1 MDLNLQPEQS
11 AELPVMPD
19 AVVELVKMLD
29 RGETY
34 DSIYH
39 AMINGEM
46 VDGIADTNFG
56 DGLRIWLH
64 SLSPKMLRS
73 VLMKTLGPDLY
84 DPDFATKANE
94 EYIFKSNGP
103 GAYVAFV
110 YIDGRK
116 GKFLC
121 ARELKKL
128 IRLLRQ
134 YVRAVNA
141 YQKVKSVDAYGGS
154 QLTDVDKSAILEAM
168 KIDDILRSKDWY
180 ELDNPN
186 FEEFEP
192 RWVSDSNEKKVLSG
206 NVRMSDP
213 FLSIISMLEKRLL
226 PDVDEE
232 VHQMQ
237 SPLMVGNAGHMNR
250 RAESHVP
257 SPFLQDNTPKVWGLL
272 LSCLSVMGVSPRVR
286 YATLF
291 RAWQDKEQVNLAEVL
306 GTILAGSLI
315 SMDGCN
321 VKQPGTRGADSVPGS
336 EFDVGKKY
344 VFAGKPWFRENLR
357 HSLSGLPSGPMS
369 LFGGSVAEAKE
380 RREELGALGDD
391 IKNKKVAFA
400 AAKDKYEKARGEAID
415 NVREGGV
422 VTRELTK
429 LWSAMDRIL
438 SPSPPASVLA
448 TVSTTDSEDDEGGAL
463 DGEYI
468 SDEDEIISNSRPVS
482 PAESIE
488 Y

>member
-34 DSIYH
+34 DGIYH

-46 VDGIADTNFG
+46 VNGIADTNFG
-56 DGLRIWLH
+56 DDLRILLH

-110 YIDGRK
+110 SIEGRK

-121 ARELKKL
+121 ARELREL
-128 IRLLRQ
+128 IRLLQR
-134 YVRAVNA
+134 YVQA
-141 YQKVKSVDAYGGS
+141 VDAYQRQNSDDIYGSS
-154 QLTDVDKSAILEAM
+154 QLTDADKAAM
-168 KIDDILRSKDWY
+168 VQAMEIDDISRFKTRY
-180 ELDNPN
+180 QLDRPN
-186 FEEFEP
+186 FEDFNP
-192 RWVSDSNEKKVLSG
+192 RWKSQSRDNQMQSG
-206 NVRMSDP
+206 RNVHISDP
-213 FLSIISMLEKRLL
+213 ILSFISMLEKRLL

-232 VHQMQ
+232 IYQMQ
-237 SPLMVGNAGHMNR
+237 SPLMVGNAGYINQ
-250 RAESHVP
+250 RAECHLP
-257 SPFLQDNTPKVWGLL
+257 SPHIHDKTPKLWGLL
-272 LSCLSVMGVSPRVR
+272 LSCLYVMGFKLRVR

-321 VKQPGTRGADSVPGS
+321 VKQPGTRGADNIPDS
-336 EFDVGKKY
+336 EFDCGKKY
-344 VFAGKPWFRENLR
+344 VFAGIPWFRENLK
-357 HSLSGLPSGPMS
+357 HSLNTRSRKPPSKNAIIQ
-369 LFGGSVAEAKE
+369 LRESVGKG
-380 RREELGALGDD
+380 REDQKRLKALDD
-391 IKNKKVAFA
+391 QIKQKKAA
-400 AAKDKYEKARGEAID
+400 LIAAKDKYNKVYEEVISNLQHSDAVIK
-415 NVREGGV
+415 
-422 VTRELTK
+422 ELDEFQ
-429 LWSAMDRIL
+429 SAMDKVGTYYPQL
-438 SPSPPASVLA
+438 FPP
-448 TVSTTDSEDDEGGAL
+448 
-463 DGEYI
+463 
-468 SDEDEIISNSRPVS
+468 NF
-482 PAESIE
+482 
-488 Y
+488 